1 MFSLTNRTR
10 LVAGYTVLLQMETP
24 GGGVPPVF
32 LLSQISSRPRIPF
45 IKNSE
50 HFVFSITS
58 AVVTSAQVISSINIF
73 SNGYGIPF
81 FALQVAP
88 STEALSIRRFFGIT
102 SYLQVSASTVS
113 MLLSRQMI
121 SKMSN
126 LCMTFLALLLFCNRP
141 KRMKVHRY
149 IIPGMLFDCSVN
161 YTLIF

>member
-1 MFSLTNRTR
+1 MFLEHTWHIHLSSLEAVNGRTYFRRSISLKRLEMFSLTNRTR

-24 GGGVPPVF
+24 GGGVPPIF

-73 SNGYGIPF
+73 SNSYGIAF

-88 STEALSIRRFFGIT
+88 STEPYQSGDSSSSPIHR
-102 SYLQVSASTVS
+102 
-113 MLLSRQMI
+113 SRQAPYR
-121 SKMSN
+121 
-126 LCMTFLALLLFCNRP
+126 CYCLA
-141 KRMKVHRY
+141 K
-149 IIPGMLFDCSVN
+149 
-161 YTLIF
+161 